1 MSRSIHL
8 NKCKREK
15 NYLLQLLGASSTSSS
30 LSYRVLMALARMWL
44 RRNRIHQIQDRY
56 LFCSSYSESW
66 MWASSSFELVRF
78 SPRAP
83 WGIKDEYRACYNN
96 VMCHDYFTS
105 PDLLCDNPGVTMT
118 SHVQSRSLLEYRV
131 SILLAE
137 NKVLIDIFQRKIVS
151 LLTLHIKNTLWLD
164 KTWDFQESLCKIFD
178 QAQTPQLSQPL
189 RSYFYYLTQM

>member
-8 NKCKREK
+8 NKCKRGK

-44 RRNRIHQIQDRY
+44 RRNMIHQIQDRY

-96 VMCHDYFTS
+96 VTCHEHFHES
-105 PDLLCDNPGVTMT
+105 WPALW
-118 SHVQSRSLLEYRV
+118 QSRRNHDQSCSEPQPPGI
-131 SILLAE
+131 SCQHLACWKQSF
-137 NKVLIDIFQRKIVS
+137 NRHFSK
-151 LLTLHIKNTLWLD
+151 KN
-164 KTWDFQESLCKIFD
+164 
-178 QAQTPQLSQPL
+178 SQPTNLAYKKYTLAWQDL
-189 RSYFYYLTQM
+189 RLSRISL